1 MTMLLGINMK
11 KTETILI
18 TKFEIIKNEI
28 ENKVEMIKRQLNKL
42 IQLATIDG
50 SLASKERKLIEHFA
64 KVNNFKED
72 QIKELLN
79 KPEPITDLQHLSEDE
94 RFEYLYMVIQ
104 LMKVDGQVFKSEIVF
119 CEGIAKKLGY
129 KSKIV
134 AELSKNIYSDPS
146 ITSDREMLKEKA
158 AKFRI

>member
-1 MTMLLGINMK
+1 M
-11 KTETILI
+11 I
-18 TKFEIIKNEI
+18 T
-28 ENKVEMIKRQLNKL
+28 RQLNIL

-50 SLASKERKLIEHFA
+50 SLATKERKLIEHIA
-64 KVNNFKED
+64 NVNNVDED
-72 QIKELLN
+72 QFDELLN
-79 KPEPITDLQHLSEDE
+79 KPEPITDLKHLSENE

-119 CEGIAKKLGY
+119 CEEIAEKLGY
-129 KSKIV
+129 KKNVV

-146 ITSDREMLKEKA
+146 ITADRDMLIEKA